1 MVVVAGGI
9 KGGGI
14 VVTGPELRASLA
26 ALDLGQRDFAR
37 LLGVHHMAVNH
48 WIHGRNPV
56 PSYVEAVLDLIER
69 NFELRGRLVAAGLE
83 DV

>member
-1 MVVVAGGI
+1 M
-9 KGGGI
+9 
-14 VVTGPELRASLA
+14 TGADLRGEL
-26 ALDLGQRDFAR
+26 AR
-37 LLGVHHMAVNH
+37 LGLRQTDLAGVLGVHYNAVQH
-48 WIHGRNPV
+48 WASGCRPV

>member
-1 MVVVAGGI
+1 M
-9 KGGGI
+9 
-14 VVTGPELRASLA
+14 TGADLRGEL
-26 ALDLGQRDFAR
+26 AR
-37 LLGVHHMAVNH
+37 LGLRQTDLALVLGVHYNAVQH
-48 WIHGRNPV
+48 WVTGRRPV